1 MSDCRK
7 CIHFSESIEG
17 EYYVISCNVFD
28 DTTPLMRSRD
38 CPKFRRMITIEDIE
52 MYPTGRG
59 RR

>member
-17 EYYVISCNVFD
+17 EYCVISCNVFD
-28 DTTPLMRSRD
+28 DTTRMMTALD
-38 CPKFRRMITIEDIE
+38 CPRFERDHGVTSP
-52 MYPTGRG
+52 YPTERG